1 MYNNLN
7 NNMVNNMN
15 NNMNYNMVNN
25 INNNMNN
32 NLQNN
37 FFNNAF
43 IKKNNFTNNNLQH
56 SANTNINNNMNNNMN
71 FGMNNN
77 MNNYIFN
84 NNMNYNGINLLIN
97 KAFTTPE
104 INNKN
109 NLINVIFVTD
119 KREKDLLKI
128 PTDFTIYQ
136 MMIMYMKRKGLSES
150 NLRNDIFFLY
160 NTCRI
165 DPFSNELVVKKFYSY
180 DVFITVCQVHNLI
193 GGFKFHI

>member
-7 NNMVNNMN
+7 N
-15 NNMNYNMVNN
+15 NMVNN

-43 IKKNNFTNNNLQH
+43 NKKNNFTNNNFQN
-56 SANTNINNNMNNNMN
+56 STNTNMNNNMN

-77 MNNYIFN
+77 MNNYMFN
-84 NNMNYNGINLLIN
+84 NNMNYNGINPLIN

-104 INNKN
+104 INNKNKN

-160 NTCRI
+160 NACRI
-165 DPFSNELVVKKFYSY
+165 DPFSNELVLKKFYSY
-180 DVFITVCQVHNLI
+180 DVFITVCQANNLI
-193 GGFKFHI
+193 GGFKFYI